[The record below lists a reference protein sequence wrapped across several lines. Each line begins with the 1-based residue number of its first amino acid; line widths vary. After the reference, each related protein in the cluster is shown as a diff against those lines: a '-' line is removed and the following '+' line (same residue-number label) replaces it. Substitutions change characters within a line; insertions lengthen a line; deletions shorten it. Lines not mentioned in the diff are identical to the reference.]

1 MAQRETYE
9 ARTHMVDADNRAR
22 EHGSSGSAARTKIV
36 EYLSLVA
43 LAVVAILFVGL
54 VSHLLFGSSVS
65 TAL

>member
-9 ARTHMVDADNRAR
+9 VRPHLGDADDHTR
-22 EHGSSGSAARTKIV
+22 ERGSNGSARATRIM
-36 EYLSLVA
+36 EYVSLVA
-43 LAVVAILFVGL
+43 LALVAILFVGL